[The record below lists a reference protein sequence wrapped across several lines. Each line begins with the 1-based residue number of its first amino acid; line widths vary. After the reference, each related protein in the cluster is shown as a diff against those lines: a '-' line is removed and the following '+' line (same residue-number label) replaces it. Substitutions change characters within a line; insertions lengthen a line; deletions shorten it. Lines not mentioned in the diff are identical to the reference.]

1 MKCPSCSGWIE
12 IQTDPKNAE
21 YVVTGGARSKT
32 ERVED
37 PEGIG
42 LKAPKTK
49 EEAEKLIY
57 NPFFRIEHEYKDTS
71 AAAEAKPRIQQMI
84 SSNEYV
90 YKDDFKSSIVAR
102 KRLKTEKAQIEE
114 KTKEMHDLKT
124 RLDVHDLKMLSEDER
139 DVEKA
144 SSIQFEKEQLRSDR
158 FQRHASRLKSS
169 SIFGGKQTGRLRIS
183 TTSSKSTSILDQ
195 LSLGGPTKKK

>member
-1 MKCPSCSGWIE
+1 M
-12 IQTDPKNAE
+12 
-21 YVVTGGARSKT
+21 TGGARRKT
-32 ERVED
+32 EGVED
-37 PEGIG
+37 PGSIG

-57 NPFFRIEHEYKDTS
+57 NPFFRIEHDYKDTS

-84 SSNEYV
+84 TSNDHV
-90 YKDDFKSSIVAR
+90 FKDDFKSSIIAR
-102 KRLKTEKAQIEE
+102 KRLKTEKAEIEE

-124 RLDVHDLKMLSEDER
+124 RLDVHDLKMLPEDEG
-139 DVEKA
+139 DVERA
-144 SSIQFEKEQLRSDR
+144 AGIQFEKEQLRSDR

-183 TTSSKSTSILDQ
+183 TSSKSTGILDQ
-195 LSLGGPTKKK
+195 LSLGGPKKKK